1 MQTII
6 VEITVPSIS
15 KRFDFRLPTT
25 GCIGN
30 VIDDIAYT
38 LETTQQN
45 ISFNMA
51 DLILCDRDQRRILHR
66 WETVA
71 GAGLRDSS
79 QLILL

>member
-6 VEITVPSIS
+6 VEVSVPSIS
-15 KRFDFRLPTT
+15 KQFDFRLPAT

-45 ISFNMA
+45 IRFNKD
-51 DLILCDRDQRRILHR
+51 DLILCDRDQRRVLNR
-66 WETVA
+66 WESVA
-71 GAGLRDSS
+71 GAGLRDSA